1 MSFPHKEQNTT
12 TSCHHPPCVDSLM
25 LKALSRSASDKDSD
39 MNTETGGTSTAQEH
53 DLKEGPTAL
62 CGLADV
68 EGFVQKCLRQGQ

>member
-1 MSFPHKEQNTT
+1 
-12 TSCHHPPCVDSLM
+12 M